1 MEYDNTAIDSHRA
14 GNLARFKEEV
24 SHNGPYEKWYEELED
39 YRKYL
44 RNKYIE
50 HRFRDWYCIGR
61 KLIPSGDILDHH
73 VGAYLAPLEFTRTG
87 WNGERL
93 CPSKQIIL
101 LDRYFKSKGIRFV
114 YVALPCKGFVHTD
127 LMGGEEYQAEKSITV
142 PQWRKM
148 LKEIVE
154 EGVETVDCLPP
165 FTGNKGK
172 GLYSKEHNLS
182 PAGCDFT
189 AALVADYLQK
199 TISKGLESEPGRFT
213 KAERLYSIHSTM
225 QGKGAVD
232 EFEVQLYK
240 GWQVTDTATG
250 KPYTGFLNDSGIAI
264 FGNCNLQSYMYDG
277 GGITS
282 CLSAYLNYPI
292 SYLGRRLPFCAKP
305 KERID
310 GSALE
315 LLCRKEILLYVGF
328 PSAAFV
334 RSSVS
339 ESLLSKI
346 KGMAL
351 TRQIGLYKTWS
362 TADLKI

>member
-114 YVALPCKGFVHTD
+114 YVTLPCKGFVHTD
-127 LMGGEEYQAEKSITV
+127 LMGGEEYQAGKSITV

-154 EGVETVDCLPP
+154 EGVETVDCLSP

-225 QGKGAVD
+225 QGEGAVD

-277 GGITS
+277 GGYNILFIS
-282 CLSAYLNYPI
+282 VFELSDKLSRTQASVLRHTK
-292 SYLGRRLPFCAKP
+292 GKDRRQRIGTAMP
-305 KERID
+305 ERNP
-310 GSALE
+310 AL
-315 LLCRKEILLYVGF
+315 CGF
-328 PSAAFV
+328 PLRRV
-334 RSSVS
+334 REKLGFGKSV
-339 ESLLSKI
+339 I
-346 KGMAL
+346 
-351 TRQIGLYKTWS
+351 
-362 TADLKI
+362 

>member
-24 SHNGPYEKWYEELED
+24 SHNGPYEKWNEELED

-127 LMGGEEYQAEKSITV
+127 LMGGEEYQAGKSITV

-154 EGVETVDCLPP
+154 EGVETVDCLST
-165 FTGNKGK
+165 FKGNKGK
-172 GLYSKEHNLS
+172 GLY
-182 PAGCDFT
+182 T
-189 AALVADYLQK
+189 Q
-199 TISKGLESEPGRFT
+199 
-213 KAERLYSIHSTM
+213 
-225 QGKGAVD
+225 
-232 EFEVQLYK
+232 
-240 GWQVTDTATG
+240 
-250 KPYTGFLNDSGIAI
+250 
-264 FGNCNLQSYMYDG
+264 
-277 GGITS
+277 
-282 CLSAYLNYPI
+282 
-292 SYLGRRLPFCAKP
+292 
-305 KERID
+305 
-310 GSALE
+310 
-315 LLCRKEILLYVGF
+315 
-328 PSAAFV
+328 
-334 RSSVS
+334 
-339 ESLLSKI
+339 
-346 KGMAL
+346 
-351 TRQIGLYKTWS
+351 
-362 TADLKI
+362 